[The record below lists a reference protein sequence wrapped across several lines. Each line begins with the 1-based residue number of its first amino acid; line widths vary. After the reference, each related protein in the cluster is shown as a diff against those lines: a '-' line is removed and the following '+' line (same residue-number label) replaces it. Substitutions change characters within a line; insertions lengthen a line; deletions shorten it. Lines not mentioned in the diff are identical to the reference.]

1 MQGMHQ
7 EKRDDMSA
15 RAVLD
20 SGTEPVVQVFDGTLP
35 PPRRAVP
42 PATSDAGAP
51 EARVGVRRTSAESRV
66 ADLAAERFRAYRAGD
81 GQALEAMVESLTPL
95 LWHIVRAYG
104 LDTATAE
111 DVVQN
116 TWLTLVRKAD
126 SVAEPQAVLRWLTVT
141 ARRDAWRAARTTN
154 RMDLT
159 DDMSVLDVRE
169 AGESPEQDVLRA
181 ADQRALWDAV
191 AKLNERCQR
200 LLRIIAFHDRPDYA
214 ALSKELGMPLGS
226 IGPTRGRCLDKVRS
240 ELAAMR
246 PGART
251 DWSPA

>member
-1 MQGMHQ
+1 MT
-7 EKRDDMSA
+7 A
-15 RAVLD
+15 RTVLD
-20 SGTEPVVQVFDGTLP
+20 SGTEPVVQIFDGALP
-35 PPRRAVP
+35 PSPRPSRRP
-42 PATSDAGAP
+42 EPA
-51 EARVGVRRTSAESRV
+51 ARLGQAVRRSPAESRV

-81 GQALEAMVESLTPL
+81 NHALDAMVESLTPL

-126 SVAEPQAVLRWLTVT
+126 TVAEPQAVLRWLTVT
-141 ARRDAWRAARTTN
+141 ARRDAWRAARATN

-169 AGESPEQDVLRA
+169 SQTGPEDEVLRA
-181 ADQRALWDAV
+181 ADQRALWLAV

-200 LLRIIAFHDRPDYA
+200 LLRIIAFHDRPDYT
-214 ALSKELGMPLGS
+214 ALSAELGMPVGS
-226 IGPTRGRCLDKVRS
+226 IGPTRGRCLEKMRA
-240 ELAAMR
+240 ELAAAR
-246 PGART
+246 PGPRS

>member
-1 MQGMHQ
+1 
-7 EKRDDMSA
+7 MSA
-15 RAVLD
+15 RTVLA
-20 SGTEPVVQVFDGTLP
+20 SGTEPVVQVFDGALP
-35 PPRRAVP
+35 PRLSAQQQARQ
-42 PATSDAGAP
+42 PARPAPSGTSRP
-51 EARVGVRRTSAESRV
+51 TVRRTPAESRV

-141 ARRDAWRAARTTN
+141 ARRDAWRTARSTN
-154 RMDLT
+154 KMDLT
-159 DDMSVLDVRE
+159 DDVSVLDVRE
-169 AGESPEQDVLRA
+169 SEESPEEEVLRA
-181 ADQRALWDAV
+181 ADQRALWVAV
-191 AKLNERCQR
+191 GRLNERCQR

-214 ALSKELGMPLGS
+214 ALSQELGMPMGS
-226 IGPTRGRCLDKVRS
+226 IGPTRGRCLDKVRA
-240 ELAAMR
+240 ELAAML
-246 PGART
+246 PGTHTGTRA

>member
-1 MQGMHQ
+1 MA
-7 EKRDDMSA
+7 A

-20 SGTEPVVQVFDGTLP
+20 SGTEPVVQVFDGALP
-35 PPRRAVP
+35 PPRQAGSQP
-42 PATSDAGAP
+42 APATAANTASAP
-51 EARVGVRRTSAESRV
+51 VRRTPAESRV
-66 ADLAAERFRAYRAGD
+66 ADLAAERFRAYRDGD
-81 GQALEAMVESLTPL
+81 TRALEAMVESLTPL

-126 SVAEPQAVLRWLTVT
+126 TVTEPQAVLRWLTVT
-141 ARRDAWRAARTTN
+141 ARRDAWRAARSTN

-159 DDMSVLDVRE
+159 DDISVLDVRE
-169 AGESPEQDVLRA
+169 AKESPEDDVLRA
-181 ADQRALWDAV
+181 ADQRALWLAV
-191 AKLNERCQR
+191 GKLNERCQR

-214 ALSKELGMPLGS
+214 ALSQELGMPMGS
-226 IGPTRGRCLDKVRS
+226 IGPTRGRCLDKVRA
-240 ELAAMR
+240 ELAAAR
-246 PGART
+246 PGSRT

>member
-1 MQGMHQ
+1 MT
-7 EKRDDMSA
+7 A
-15 RAVLD
+15 RTVLD
-20 SGTEPVVQVFDGTLP
+20 SGTEPVVQVFDGALP
-35 PPRRAVP
+35 PPPRTSRTPEPAAPVP
-42 PATSDAGAP
+42 PVATQ
-51 EARVGVRRTSAESRV
+51 ARRSTAESRV

-81 GQALEAMVESLTPL
+81 PHAIDAMVESLTPL

-104 LDTATAE
+104 LDSATAE

-141 ARRDAWRAARTTN
+141 ARRDAWRAARAAN

-159 DDMSVLDVRE
+159 DDVTVLDVRE
-169 AGESPEQDVLRA
+169 TQAGPEDDVLRA
-181 ADQRALWDAV
+181 ADQRALWLAV

-200 LLRIIAFHDRPDYA
+200 LLRIIAFHDRPDYS
-214 ALSKELGMPLGS
+214 ALSQELGMPMGS
-226 IGPTRGRCLDKVRS
+226 IGPTRGRCLDKVRA
-240 ELAAMR
+240 ELASAH
-246 PGART
+246 PGARS

>member
-1 MQGMHQ
+1 MT
-7 EKRDDMSA
+7 A
-15 RAVLD
+15 RTVLD
-20 SGTEPVVQVFDGTLP
+20 SGTEPVVQVFDGALP
-35 PPRRAVP
+35 PPPR
-42 PATSDAGAP
+42 
-51 EARVGVRRTSAESRV
+51 VRRPEPVAPAVNSTRRSAAESRV

-81 GQALEAMVESLTPL
+81 PHAIDEMVESLTPL

-141 ARRDAWRAARTTN
+141 ARRDAWRAARATTGWTSPMTSASWTSA
-154 RMDLT
+154 RP
-159 DDMSVLDVRE
+159 S
-169 AGESPEQDVLRA
+169 AGPEDDVLRA
-181 ADQRALWDAV
+181 ADQRALWLAV

-214 ALSKELGMPLGS
+214 ALSQELGMPMGS
-226 IGPTRGRCLDKVRS
+226 IGPTRGRCLDKVRA
-240 ELAAMR
+240 ELAIASGRTQRLEPSMSADDIR
-246 PGART
+246 PGGRG
-251 DWSPA
+251 

>member
-1 MQGMHQ
+1 M
-7 EKRDDMSA
+7 
-15 RAVLD
+15 
-20 SGTEPVVQVFDGTLP
+20 QVFDGALP
-35 PPRRAVP
+35 PPR
-42 PATSDAGAP
+42 PAPT
-51 EARVGVRRTSAESRV
+51 RVAATRRTPAESRV
-66 ADLAAERFRAYRAGD
+66 ADLAAERFRAYRDGD
-81 GQALEAMVESLTPL
+81 SRALEAMVETLTPL

-126 SVAEPQAVLRWLTVT
+126 TVAEPQAVLRWLTVT

-159 DDMSVLDVRE
+159 DDMSALDVRE
-169 AGESPEQDVLRA
+169 ARESVEDDVLRA
-181 ADQRALWDAV
+181 ADQRVLWAAV
-191 AKLNERCQR
+191 GRLNERCQR

-214 ALSKELGMPLGS
+214 ALSQELGMPMGS
-226 IGPTRGRCLDKVRS
+226 IGPTRGRCLDKVRA
-240 ELAAMR
+240 ELATTR